1 MLVIRHIARYA
12 SRTGRTAPML
22 VVKIRH
28 HRPILRQ
35 LSVTERRYSAPAWV
49 GERMTPLPAAL
60 QALRPV
66 RFAAT
71 GAAHSQNSFR
81 RCLIPEGAP
90 HYACIAAP
98 AGSKPGLAAQS

>member
-1 MLVIRHIARYA
+1 
-12 SRTGRTAPML
+12 
-22 VVKIRH
+22 
-28 HRPILRQ
+28 
-35 LSVTERRYSAPAWV
+35 
-49 GERMTPLPAAL
+49 MTPLPAAL

-98 AGSKPGLAAQS
+98 AVSKPGLAAQSNSIPPLLEVHGVSTVRRCANTVSLSITAASRPALTRRGSGL